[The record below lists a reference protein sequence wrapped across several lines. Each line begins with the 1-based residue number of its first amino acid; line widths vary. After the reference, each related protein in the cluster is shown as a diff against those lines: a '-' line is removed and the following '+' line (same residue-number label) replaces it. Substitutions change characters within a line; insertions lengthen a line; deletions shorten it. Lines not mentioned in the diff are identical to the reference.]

1 MSIELKITDRTNVEF
16 HIVIKD
22 NKGNEIYKQWKD
34 GNWSER
40 TYDDNGNE
48 IYRQVESGFWWEWT
62 YDDNN
67 NCLTCKDSN
76 GFHYIKGK
84 EVTKREYEAFINN
97 KEKMSNKQSSIEWLI
112 DQLEKWELYS
122 KISFQCLKEIE
133 QAKEMHKQEIMNA
146 CDRFANSI
154 DFTIEDFEQY
164 YKETYGGNNEQQ

>member
-1 MSIELKITDRTNVEF
+1 MSIELKITDRENVAF
-16 HIVIKD
+16 PIVIKD

-97 KEKMSNKQSSIEWLI
+97 KEQMSNKQSSIEWL
-112 DQLEKWELYS
+112 EKEINRRGPKEDNPPQWLQELY
-122 KISFQCLKEIE
+122 E
-133 QAKEMHKQEIMNA
+133 QAKEMHKQE
-146 CDRFANSI
+146 
-154 DFTIEDFEQY
+154 TIEAYRFGISDEYVIGSQKY
-164 YKETYGGNNEQQ
+164 YNETYGE

>member
-1 MSIELKITDRTNVEF
+1 MSIELKITDRENVAF
-16 HIVIKD
+16 PIVIKD

-97 KEKMSNKQSSIEWLI
+97 KEQMSNNKQQTKEEKINRIKMIIELKANKTFLSILA
-112 DQLEKWELYS
+112 DFRLY
-122 KISFQCLKEIE
+122 KVHCMTIYDNQ
-133 QAKEMHKQEIMNA
+133 
-146 CDRFANSI
+146 
-154 DFTIEDFEQY
+154 IEDECELASY
-164 YKETYGGNNEQQ
+164 WLNVELNEQ